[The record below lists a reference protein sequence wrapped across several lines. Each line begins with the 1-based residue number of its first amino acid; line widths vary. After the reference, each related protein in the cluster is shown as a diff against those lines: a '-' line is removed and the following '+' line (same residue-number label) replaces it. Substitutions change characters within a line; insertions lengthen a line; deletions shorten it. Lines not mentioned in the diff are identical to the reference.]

1 MSSRGTRWQDTF
13 KSVFSG
19 RMLVALVMG
28 FTSGLPLLL
37 TGSVLQAWLKDSG
50 VSLAAIGVASLIGLP
65 YTLKFLWA
73 PLFDRFTLPLFGR
86 RRGWLLLMQAILA
99 AALVGLSVSNPATDL
114 WGVAL
119 AALLVTFF
127 SASQDI
133 VIDAYR
139 RESLHDAELGLG
151 SALFVNGYRIGMLL
165 AGGGGLILADLLS
178 FPVMY
183 QLMAAFMGVGIITT
197 LLAREP
203 ALAHGAPRTLKSAV
217 IEPFVEFFKREE
229 AWLILAFI
237 LFYKLGDTLATAIST
252 PFYLDIGF
260 TKTEIGAVVKLFG
273 FWATLVGGT
282 VGGLWILRI
291 GMYRALWAFGIL
303 QMVSTFGFVLLAHLG
318 HDIAVLAAVVTVENF
333 TGGLG
338 TAAFVGFMGAMTDKR
353 FTATQYALLSSLM
366 GVPRV
371 ILSAPT
377 GWMAE
382 TMGWSLFFLTCTL
395 MALPGLWL
403 LRRFKGWTQDSE
415 SELNAVAPS
424 TARGQED

>member
-1 MSSRGTRWQDTF
+1 MTQHVAKPSWQETL
-13 KSVFSG
+13 KSIFSG

-50 VSLAAIGVASLIGLP
+50 VSLAAIGAASLIGLP

-86 RRGWLLLMQAILA
+86 RRGWLLLMQIILA
-99 AALVGLSVSNPATDL
+99 AALVGLSWSNPATNV

-133 VIDAYR
+133 VVDAYR
-139 RESLHDAELGLG
+139 RESLQDAELGFG

-203 ALAHGAPRTLKSAV
+203 ALPPGAPRTLKSAV

-252 PFYLDIGF
+252 PFYLDLGF

-273 FWATLVGGT
+273 FWATILGGT
-282 VGGLWILRI
+282 LGGIWILRL
-291 GMYRALWAFGIL
+291 GMYRALWTFGIL
-303 QMVSTFGFVLLAHLG
+303 QMLSTFGFVLLAHLG
-318 HDIAVLAAVVTVENF
+318 PHLTGLAAVVAVENF

-382 TMGWSLFFLTCTL
+382 TMGWTLFFLTCTL

-403 LRRFKGWTQDSE
+403 LRRFKGWTEPAS
-415 SELNAVAPS
+415 A
-424 TARGQED
+424 

>member
-1 MSSRGTRWQDTF
+1 MTQHVAKPSWQETL
-13 KSVFSG
+13 KSIFSG

-50 VSLAAIGVASLIGLP
+50 VSLAAIGAASLIGLP

-86 RRGWLLLMQAILA
+86 RRGWLLLMQIILA
-99 AALVGLSVSNPATDL
+99 AALVGLSWSNPATNL

-133 VIDAYR
+133 VVDAYR
-139 RESLHDAELGLG
+139 RESLHDAELGFG

-183 QLMAAFMGVGIITT
+183 QLMAAFMSVGIITT

-203 ALAHGAPRTLKSAV
+203 ALPPGAPRTLKSAV

-252 PFYLDIGF
+252 PFYLDLGF

-273 FWATLVGGT
+273 FWATILGGT
-282 VGGLWILRI
+282 LGGIWILRM
-291 GMYRALWAFGIL
+291 GMYRALWTFGIL
-303 QMVSTFGFVLLAHLG
+303 QMLSTFGFVLLAHLG
-318 HDIAVLAAVVTVENF
+318 PHLSGLAAVVAVENF

-382 TMGWSLFFLTCTL
+382 TMGWTLFFLTCTL

-403 LRRFKGWTQDSE
+403 LRRFKGWTE
-415 SELNAVAPS
+415 PANA
-424 TARGQED
+424 

>member
-1 MSSRGTRWQDTF
+1 MSSRSTRWQDTF

-50 VSLAAIGVASLIGLP
+50 VSLAAIGTASLIGLP

-86 RRGWLLLMQAILA
+86 RRGWLLLMQVILA

-133 VIDAYR
+133 VVDAYR

-217 IEPFVEFFKREE
+217 IEPFV
-229 AWLILAFI
+229 
-237 LFYKLGDTLATAIST
+237 
-252 PFYLDIGF
+252 
-260 TKTEIGAVVKLFG
+260 
-273 FWATLVGGT
+273 
-282 VGGLWILRI
+282 
-291 GMYRALWAFGIL
+291 
-303 QMVSTFGFVLLAHLG
+303 
-318 HDIAVLAAVVTVENF
+318 
-333 TGGLG
+333 
-338 TAAFVGFMGAMTDKR
+338 
-353 FTATQYALLSSLM
+353 
-366 GVPRV
+366 
-371 ILSAPT
+371 
-377 GWMAE
+377 
-382 TMGWSLFFLTCTL
+382 
-395 MALPGLWL
+395 
-403 LRRFKGWTQDSE
+403 
-415 SELNAVAPS
+415 
-424 TARGQED
+424 

>member
-1 MSSRGTRWQDTF
+1 MTQPIPKSGWRETF
-13 KSVFSG
+13 RSIFSG

-37 TGSVLQAWLKDSG
+37 TSSVLQAWLKDSG
-50 VSLAAIGVASLIGLP
+50 VSLAAIGAASLIGLP

-99 AALVGLSVSNPATDL
+99 AALVGLSWSNPATNL

-133 VIDAYR
+133 VVDAYR
-139 RESLHDAELGLG
+139 RESLRDLELGFG

-183 QLMAAFMGVGIITT
+183 QVMAAFMGVGIITT

-203 ALAHGAPRTLKSAV
+203 TLPPGAPRTLKSAV

-252 PFYLDIGF
+252 PFYLDLGF

-273 FWATLVGGT
+273 FWATILGGT
-282 VGGLWILRI
+282 LGGIWILRL
-291 GMYRALWAFGIL
+291 GMYRALWTFGIL
-303 QMVSTFGFVLLAHLG
+303 QMLSTFGFVLLAHLG
-318 HDIAVLAAVVTVENF
+318 PHLTGLATVVAVENF

-382 TMGWSLFFLTCTL
+382 SMGWSLFFLTCTL

-403 LRRFKGWTQDSE
+403 LRRFKGWTE
-415 SELNAVAPS
+415 PANA
-424 TARGQED
+424 

>member
-1 MSSRGTRWQDTF
+1 MTQHVAKPSWQETL
-13 KSVFSG
+13 KSIFSG

-50 VSLAAIGVASLIGLP
+50 VSLAAIGAASLIGLP

-86 RRGWLLLMQAILA
+86 RRGWLLLMQIILA
-99 AALVGLSVSNPATDL
+99 AALVGLSWSNPATNL

-133 VIDAYR
+133 VVDAYR
-139 RESLHDAELGLG
+139 RESLQDAELGFG

-203 ALAHGAPRTLKSAV
+203 ALPPGAPRTLKSAV
-217 IEPFVEFFKREE
+217 IEPFVEFFRREE

-252 PFYLDIGF
+252 PFYLDLGF

-273 FWATLVGGT
+273 FWATILGGT
-282 VGGLWILRI
+282 LGGIWILRM
-291 GMYRALWAFGIL
+291 GMYRALWTFGIL
-303 QMVSTFGFVLLAHLG
+303 QMLSTFGFVLLAHLG
-318 HDIAVLAAVVTVENF
+318 PHLSGLAAVVAVENF

-382 TMGWSLFFLTCTL
+382 NMGWTLFFLTCTL

-403 LRRFKGWTQDSE
+403 LRRFKGWTEPAS
-415 SELNAVAPS
+415 A
-424 TARGQED
+424 